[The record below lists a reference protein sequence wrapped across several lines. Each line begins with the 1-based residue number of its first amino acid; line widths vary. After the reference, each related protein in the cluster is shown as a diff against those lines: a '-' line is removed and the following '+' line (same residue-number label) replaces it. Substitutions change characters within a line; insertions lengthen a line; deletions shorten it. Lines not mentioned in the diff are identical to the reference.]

1 MQRLYQSQVSITSPS
16 LHGPG
21 GPPRHHYEVHLML
34 QLLARL
40 ALHLLDLVDHLSRLL
55 NALPDN
61 LALAIKT

>member
-1 MQRLYQSQVSITSPS
+1 MQRLYMSHVPITSLS

-21 GPPRHHYEVHLML
+21 GPPNHPYEVHLML

-61 LALAIKT
+61 LALPIKT